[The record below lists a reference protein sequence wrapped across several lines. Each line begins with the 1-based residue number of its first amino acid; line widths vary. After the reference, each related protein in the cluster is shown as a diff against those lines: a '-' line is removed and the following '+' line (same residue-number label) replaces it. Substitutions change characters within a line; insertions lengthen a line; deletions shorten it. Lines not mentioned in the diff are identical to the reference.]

1 MPTMQ
6 VSAPLA
12 THLRVDSPDLEEAR
26 ERVGEVF
33 CPHEL
38 TPDGHDGGHRVRFG
52 SVNFGAVGLNYLSY
66 GAPVRISPEPFGSFV
81 LVQIPLAGRARVR
94 SGGEEVV
101 SDPTTAS
108 VPDPDAPTEMTWGS
122 GNEQL
127 IVRLDRTA
135 LDRQAALLGYVGGAR
150 LPLAMDLTTPGARA
164 WRQTLDLL
172 RADAEHDRRLDH
184 PVLRPQVEQMVLSGL
199 LLAHAPTCPDPA
211 SGTVVPRLIRRADEL
226 IVAHAREALT
236 VEDVAECVGLS
247 VRALQEGFRRHL
259 DITPTERLRQVR
271 LAGAHAELEGADPAI
286 TRVSAVASDWGFT
299 HLGRFS
305 IAYRRR
311 YGCSPSET
319 LRIS

>member
-1 MPTMQ
+1 MTTTMQ

-12 THLRVDSPDLEEAR
+12 AHRRVDSPDLDEAR

-33 CPHEL
+33 CPHSLRPE
-38 TPDGHDGGHRVRFG
+38 DRSGGHRVRF
-52 SVNFGAVGLNYLSY
+52 SAVDFGAVGLNYLEY
-66 GAPVRISPEPFGSFV
+66 GAPVRIAPEPFDSFV

-94 SGGEEVV
+94 SGGEGIV

-108 VPDPDAPTEMTWGS
+108 VPDPDVPAEMTWGE
-122 GNEQL
+122 GNAQL
-127 IVRLDRTA
+127 IVRMDRTA
-135 LDRQAALLGYVGGAR
+135 LERQAALLGYVQGAR
-150 LPLAMDLTTPGARA
+150 LPLAMDLTTPAARA

-172 RADAEHDRRLDH
+172 RADVEHDGRLDH

-199 LLAHAPTCPDPA
+199 LLAHAPTSPDPA
-211 SGTVVPRLIRRADEL
+211 SGTVVPRLIRKADDL
-226 IVAHAREALT
+226 IVAHAREPLT

-259 DITPTERLRQVR
+259 DTTPTEQLRQVR
-271 LAGAHAELEGADPAI
+271 LAGAHAELEAADPAA
-286 TRVSAVASDWGFT
+286 TSVSAVASDWGFT

-311 YGCSPSET
+311 YGCSPSEV
-319 LRIS
+319 LRR